1 MNQVIFDKTD
11 SLSPIKVWGD
21 IEPKTLEQIKNVA
34 ALPFIFR
41 CIALAPDNHPGDGIP
56 IGSIIPCSGYVIPNA
71 VGSDIGCGMSAI
83 PLGIPASDFS
93 DKETVTSL
101 FEKLMEVIPVGIE
114 RHGVHD
120 LDGHARSDRYSNSMF
135 IANKLIES
143 KSYDALCST
152 MRGPVFETILTQMGT
167 LGDGNH
173 FFELQ
178 KDANDMLWFMVH
190 SGSRN
195 LGAMVCKLHL
205 KIAQDMC
212 ERYHSKLE
220 DKSLAYL
227 HASSPEGKNYIEQM
241 NIALKYAY
249 LNREEMIRQALQ
261 VLEESFGYVV
271 DMKNIIN
278 IHHNYA
284 TIENHYGK
292 NVWVH
297 RKGATCARKGMFGI
311 IPGSMCTKS
320 YIVRGLGCEDS
331 LTSCS
336 HGSGRNFSR
345 TEARKRIEDG
355 TDAPILE
362 QLGDVLVF
370 GSTDYED
377 EGKSAYKDVEN
388 VMANQ
393 EDLVEIV
400 EELIP
405 IAVLKG

>member
-1 MNQVIFDKTD
+1 MDQVIFSKTD
-11 SLSPIKVWGD
+11 DLSPIKVWGN

-34 ALPFIFR
+34 SLPFIFR
-41 CIALAPDNHPGDGIP
+41 FLCLAPDNHPGDGIP
-56 IGSIIPCSGYVIPNA
+56 IGSIIPCNGYVIPNA
-71 VGSDIGCGMSAI
+71 VGFDIGCGMSAI
-83 PLGIPASDFS
+83 SLGIPASMFS
-93 DKETVTSL
+93 SKEAITAL
-101 FEKLMEVIPVGIE
+101 FEKLMAVIPVGTE
-114 RHGVHD
+114 RHGLHD
-120 LDGHARSDRYSNSMF
+120 LDGHARSDRYSNSMY
-135 IANKLIES
+135 IANKLVES
-143 KSYDALCST
+143 NSYHALHST
-152 MRGPVFETILTQMGT
+152 MRGDVFETVLTQMGT

-178 KDANDMLWFMVH
+178 KDENDMLWLMVH

-195 LGAMVCKLHL
+195 LGATVCKLHL
-205 KIAQDMC
+205 KVAQDMC

-241 NIALKYAY
+241 NIALEYAY

-261 VLEESFGYVV
+261 VLDADYGHFV
-271 DMKNIIN
+271 DIKNIIN

-284 TIENHYGK
+284 AIENHYGK

-297 RKGATCARKGMFGI
+297 RKGATCARKGMVGI

-320 YIVRGLGCEDS
+320 YIVEGLGNPES
-331 LTSCS
+331 FNSCS

-345 TEARKRIEDG
+345 TEARRRIEDG
-355 TDAPILE
+355 TDEPIMD

-370 GSTDYED
+370 GSTDFED
-377 EGKSAYKDVEN
+377 EGKSAYKNVED

-393 EDLVEIV
+393 EDLVKIV
-400 EELIP
+400 TTLTP

>member
-21 IEPKTLEQIKNVA
+21 IEDKTLEQIKNVA
-34 ALPFIFR
+34 DLPFIHKW
-41 CIALAPDNHPGDGIP
+41 IALAPDNHYGAGIP
-56 IGSIIPCSGYVIPNA
+56 IGSIIPCNGYVIPNA

-83 PLGIPASDFS
+83 PLGINASEFCDP
-93 DKETVTSL
+93 KTITTL
-101 FEKLMEVIPVGIE
+101 FEKLQEVIPVGTE

-120 LDGHARSDRYSNSMF
+120 LDGHARSDRYSNSLH
-135 IANKLIES
+135 IANKLIET
-143 KSYDALCST
+143 KAYDALCSVVK
-152 MRGPVFETILTQMGT
+152 GSVFENVLTQMGT

-178 KDANDMLWFMVH
+178 KDKNDMLWFMVH
-190 SGSRN
+190 SGSRH

-205 KIAQDMC
+205 KVAQDMC
-212 ERYHSKLE
+212 ERYHSKLK

-241 NIALKYAY
+241 NIALEYAY
-249 LNREEMIRQALQ
+249 LNREEMIRQALF

-271 DMKNIIN
+271 DTGKIIN

-284 TIENHYGK
+284 AIENHSGK

-297 RKGATCARKGMFGI
+297 RKGATCARKGMIGI

-320 YIVRGLGCEDS
+320 YIVEGLGNPES
-331 LTSCS
+331 FNSCS

-355 TDAPILE
+355 IDEPIMD

-370 GSTDYED
+370 GSTDFED
-377 EGKSAYKDVEN
+377 EGKSAYKDVED
-388 VMANQ
+388 VMKNQ
-393 EDLVEIV
+393 EDLVKIV
-400 EELIP
+400 TELTP